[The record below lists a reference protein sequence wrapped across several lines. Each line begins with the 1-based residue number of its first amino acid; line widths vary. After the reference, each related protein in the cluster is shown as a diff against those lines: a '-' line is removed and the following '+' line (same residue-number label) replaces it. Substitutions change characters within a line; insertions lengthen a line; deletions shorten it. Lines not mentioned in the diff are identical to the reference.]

1 MKKFFKNWMSLS
13 AIAFAFL
20 IISGLETTSAQQYF
34 NYVGRVV
41 SLSSEFISV
50 QGSKGDVMYF
60 RVGRNTIYVPAH
72 LPAVGERIKVL
83 YFFKRGYNV
92 AQQVEILP
100 PPPPPAPAPATT
112 ATTQEQQAESTVK
125 EKGKKSLLSS
135 IFGCKRGESEKKS
148 LFGCTS
154 GGSK

>member
-1 MKKFFKNWMSLS
+1 MEKKYKNWMCLL
-13 AIAFAFL
+13 AIVFAFL
-20 IISGLETTSAQQYF
+20 IIIGLETTSAQQYF
-34 NYVGRVV
+34 NYVGKVV

-50 QGSKGDVMYF
+50 QGSRGDVMYF

-72 LPAVGERIKVL
+72 LPAVGERVKVL

-112 ATTQEQQAESTVK
+112 VTTQEQQAESAAK
-125 EKGKKSLLSS
+125 EKKSFLSS